1 MVLVNKIRVLGSED
15 WSDSKVTRLFMRAY
29 KEKDKSLAR
38 MIRDRDEY
46 EEMTPHQLFARIQQH
61 ESEEAPI
68 KTRDTH
74 ALISNEQDSPK
85 KNKDHKAKKVVETLS
100 DEDSS
105 SDEDTAIFIKTFK
118 KFVRKN
124 DKFQRKGKK
133 RACYE
138 CGQTGHFTADCP
150 NKKEQEAKKEY
161 KKDKF
166 KKGGKN
172 KGYFKKKK
180 YGQAHIGEEWNSD
193 EESSSSEEEEVVAN
207 VAIQSTSSSQLFTNL
222 HDDSYT
228 PTCLMAK
235 GDKVYSSGGSSWVL
249 DSGCTNH
256 ITGEKDMFDFLQL
269 TQEAQE
275 IVFGDSGKSKVI
287 GIGKIPIS
295 DQQSL
300 SNVLLVDSLSYNLM
314 SVSQLC
320 GMGYNCLF
328 SDVDV
333 KILRREDSSVAFTG
347 RLKGK
352 LYLVDFTTSKV
363 TPETC
368 LVAKSDKGWLWHRR
382 LAHVGMRNLA
392 KLQNDSHIIGLT
404 NVVFE
409 KDRVCGACQA
419 GKQHGVPHQSKNV
432 VTAKRPLELLHM
444 DIFSPVAYI
453 SIGGSKY
460 GLVIID
466 DFSRFT
472 WVFFLSDK
480 GETQETLKK
489 FMRRAQNEF
498 ELKIKKVRSDNGTEF
513 KNTGVE
519 EFLSEEGIKH
529 EFSVPCTPQQNGV
542 VERRNRTLIEAART
556 MLDEYKTPDNFWAK
570 AVNTAF
576 HAINRLYLHKVYKKT
591 AYELLTGN
599 EEPPCEAIKKLA
611 IGEVRPQE
619 KDDEEGTLWM
629 TNEVFDV
636 GTKVVGDKS
645 STQANPSTSSH
656 PSLEEVHQP
665 QKMPTMVEGEYE
677 GVDDEVTLD
686 QVDDD
691 EEQIQRQ
698 PSVPHPRVHHM

>member
-1 MVLVNKIRVLGSED
+1 
-15 WSDSKVTRLFMRAY
+15 
-29 KEKDKSLAR
+29 
-38 MIRDRDEY
+38 
-46 EEMTPHQLFARIQQH
+46 
-61 ESEEAPI
+61 
-68 KTRDTH
+68 
-74 ALISNEQDSPK
+74 
-85 KNKDHKAKKVVETLS
+85 
-100 DEDSS
+100 
-105 SDEDTAIFIKTFK
+105 
-118 KFVRKN
+118 
-124 DKFQRKGKK
+124 
-133 RACYE
+133 
-138 CGQTGHFTADCP
+138 
-150 NKKEQEAKKEY
+150 
-161 KKDKF
+161 
-166 KKGGKN
+166 
-172 KGYFKKKK
+172 
-180 YGQAHIGEEWNSD
+180 
-193 EESSSSEEEEVVAN
+193 
-207 VAIQSTSSSQLFTNL
+207 
-222 HDDSYT
+222 
-228 PTCLMAK
+228 
-235 GDKVYSSGGSSWVL
+235 VL

-256 ITGEKDMFDFLQL
+256 MTGEKDMFHSLQL

-287 GIGKIPIS
+287 GIGKISIS

-314 SVSQLC
+314 YVSQLC

-529 EFSVPCTPQQNGV
+529 EFSVPYTPQQNGV
-542 VERRNRTLIEAART
+542 VERKNRTLIEATRT
-556 MLDEYKTPDNFWAK
+556 MLDEYKTPNNFWLRRSTPP
-570 AVNTAF
+570 VMQSTSYIF
-576 HAINRLYLHKVYKKT
+576 IRSIRR
-591 AYELLTGN
+591 LLTSFSLVTN
-599 EEPPCEAIKKLA
+599 LRLITLESLDVNALFLTRKSRARSLLLEWTRVSCLVMHQMRMDIMFSTIPPVLLK
-611 IGEVRPQE
+611 
-619 KDDEEGTLWM
+619 
-629 TNEVFDV
+629 
-636 GTKVVGDKS
+636 
-645 STQANPSTSSH
+645 
-656 PSLEEVHQP
+656 
-665 QKMPTMVEGEYE
+665 
-677 GVDDEVTLD
+677 
-686 QVDDD
+686 
-691 EEQIQRQ
+691 
-698 PSVPHPRVHHM
+698 